1 MNIKI
6 AVLALASLTLLASC
20 DKWIDQASTPSN
32 TLNRSE
38 ISKPNMLA
46 RVASNNLSDGPLIA
60 NTRTLIGEATAQTQ
74 LALGAMSDEL
84 TEGAVPNALLYRELT
99 SDAVRSSSG
108 TITTLWNKLHDLYSR
123 SEEVLAV
130 AQETA
135 EAGQGS
141 DAVRAYARYIGHLGS
156 GLALQYLAETYST
169 TPSAKGGGLR
179 LRGEIQSHESLLA
192 RAHQHYTEAI
202 TAVGE
207 TSLAGLKNFDPQ
219 LALRQLNTLDMRLYM
234 HEGKYPEAAKLL
246 PNALRSSE
254 ALGII
259 YNSNGAD
266 NAVFSAL
273 GSDARDVQ
281 VSPELEAL
289 LSSGAERRALPLAHK
304 ILDAKKP
311 SVYNIYISNLTRHS
325 TLVLVD
331 NADVRLTAAELI
343 LRGLYTGDALS
354 EVNALIAT
362 YDNAS
367 QLSAQPTLAEIAR
380 LRRIYLAVRGE
391 RTADLRRALVQDAA
405 TATFAAR
412 KAQWIP
418 LPEREL

>member
-6 AVLALASLTLLASC
+6 AVLALATTALLSSC

-32 TLNRSE
+32 TLSRSE

-46 RVASNNLSDGPLIA
+46 LVASNSLTDGPLIA

-84 TEGAVPNALLYRELT
+84 TEGAVPNALLYRELS
-99 SDAVRSSSG
+99 SDAVTSSSG

-179 LRGEIQSHESLLA
+179 LRGQIESHESLLK
-192 RAHQHYTEAI
+192 RAHQHYAEA
-202 TAVGE
+202 TAAVGDA
-207 TSLAGLKNFDPQ
+207 SLSGLKNFDPQ
-219 LALRQLNTLDMRLYM
+219 LALRQLSTLDMRLYM
-234 HEGKYPEAAKLL
+234 HEGKYAEASKLL
-246 PNALRSSE
+246 PSSLRSGE
-254 ALGII
+254 HLGII

-281 VSPELEAL
+281 VSPALEAL
-289 LSSGAERRALPLAHK
+289 RKSEAERRALPLAHK
-304 ILDAKKP
+304 VLDAKNP

-331 NADVRLTAAELI
+331 NADVRLTTAELI

-362 YDNAS
+362 YDSAS
-367 QLSAQPTLAEIAR
+367 QLSDQPSLAEIAR

-391 RTADLRRALVQDAA
+391 RTADLRRRLVEDEA
-405 TATFAAR
+405 TAAFATR
-412 KAQWIP
+412 RVQWIP